1 MKKLLGIVCAALML
15 VALGASA
22 YAYDMVGSPDP
33 MNVYYE
39 ATDTGL
45 EVGNNW
51 VGLGVTVNNDGTE
64 LGIVENATMYDI
76 TEQAELG
83 NYLVV
88 IYTAGS
94 DGSPVISYNHAE
106 AETYGVELTA
116 YEIGDENIAFV
127 NLGDALAAFGGD
139 EYQDIALKI
148 DDENA
153 VILAVYALDE
163 APIKTVTTDEDVPT
177 TGIALAFVP
186 MAIATATL
194 IVSKKR

>member
-1 MKKLLGIVCAALML
+1 MKILLGIVCAALML

-177 TGIALAFVP
+177 TGLALAFVP
-186 MAIATATL
+186 MAIGAATL